1 MLDGVGM
8 IQAQFLEELFEVVR
22 GLSCLALAVAN
33 GPRGMFRAGAAC
45 LLIDATIVIGCHLLM
60 VLFAPLLG
68 GLNAF
73 LGTLDG
79 DIRWCF
85 PATAWGRLKLGHPS
99 AGGVRGGVVAPSLDS
114 ASGGIV

>member
-1 MLDGVGM
+1 
-8 IQAQFLEELFEVVR
+8 
-22 GLSCLALAVAN
+22 
-33 GPRGMFRAGAAC
+33 

-60 VLFAPLLG
+60 VLFAPLLA

-85 PATAWGRLKLGHPS
+85 PATAWGR
-99 AGGVRGGVVAPSLDS
+99 
-114 ASGGIV
+114 